1 MIQTHKSSQNRYKP
15 VLSRLGVWLGI
26 GMLLV
31 LMMRVLSFWPQGPTA
46 TYFENL
52 RGNQLPAALVEQPAQ
67 SLPHRLIQPLEAVN
81 IDIWFLPAPR
91 VFVAEEIFAKRLER
105 GLASDDRV
113 TYAIEFDEA
122 GLNHYLTYWFEGWV
136 QQTIN
141 VRNATM
147 DLKPNGLIV
156 YGEVDLGLK
165 WQRMG
170 AVFNLDA
177 SGRQFIFAGID
188 LEGQLLAT
196 PPLGPIAEA
205 VTTLELNGNRA
216 LRELKFIDAQ
226 GNLYIQQI
234 ILAEEGVQV
243 IAQ

>member
-1 MIQTHKSSQNRYKP
+1 VVGLLYRAFRINPQPEPPCPSSP
-15 VLSRLGVWLGI
+15 LIGTIGVIGGI
-26 GMLLV
+26 E
-31 LMMRVLSFWPQGPTA
+31 FIA
-46 TYFENL
+46 
-52 RGNQLPAALVEQPAQ
+52 LPGGEFVMGDSSEAALPNEQPAQ
-67 SLPHRLIQPLEAVN
+67 SLPHKLIQPLEAVK

-105 GLASDDRV
+105 RLASNDRV

-122 GLNHYLTYWFEGWV
+122 GLNHYRTYWFEGWV

-205 VTTLELNGNRA
+205 VTTLELNGKRA